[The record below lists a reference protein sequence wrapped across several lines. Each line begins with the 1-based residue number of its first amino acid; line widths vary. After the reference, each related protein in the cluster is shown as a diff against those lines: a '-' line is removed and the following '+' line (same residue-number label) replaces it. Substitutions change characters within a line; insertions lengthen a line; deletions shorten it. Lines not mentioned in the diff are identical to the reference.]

1 MSNYLNTLKESFSK
15 DSLLASVFFFFVL
28 SSWYTLRP
36 LRNELAVQDIDNI
49 SLLLAMV
56 GIGMLFANLIYSWV
70 ASKTN
75 LKQLIICCYLFLA
88 SNLVIF
94 INLDFSSSAWIGRS
108 FYVWCNIYSF
118 FVVAIF
124 WVVAINLFRQNKA
137 KKYFGFISFGG
148 TLGAA
153 FGSRLSKYLAENFSI
168 VPSCFRV
175 SCSPELDISIFA
187 FFTLGL
193 LILGLLIGL
202 YCIGRVKSENIALG
216 GSAKDA
222 FKFLFNSRD
231 VRLLSF
237 YMFLFTS
244 LMTMHWITS
253 AEIFRTSINSSIE
266 RVSLFADIELAV
278 SLIAGLTQIFLTSFI
293 VKKLGIKFI
302 LFSYGVIFSIVFLV
316 YAFAP
321 LLISA
326 ILITIALRV
335 FEYSIN
341 KPSREIVFS
350 HLSKIKR
357 YKSSVFI
364 DTFFARLG
372 DFSGS
377 IFLNFFKGT
386 QIAFSIAPLMAIPF
400 AVTISI
406 IGSRISRILKD

>member
-1 MSNYLNTLKESFSK
+1 MNDYLNTLKQSFSK
-15 DSLLASVFFFFVL
+15 DSFSASLFFFFIL

-49 SLLLAMV
+49 SILLAMV
-56 GIGMLFANLIYSWV
+56 GIAMLFANFIYSWT

-75 LKQLIICCYLFLA
+75 LKQLIIFCYLFLA
-88 SNLVIF
+88 SNLIVF
-94 INLDFSSSAWIGRS
+94 INLDFSSNVWIGRS

-137 KKYFGFISFGG
+137 RQYFGFISFGG

-153 FGSRLSKYLAENFSI
+153 FGSRLSKYIANNYSI
-168 VPSCFRV
+168 TPINGG
-175 SCSPELDISIFA
+175 PEEVNISVFA

-193 LILGLLIGL
+193 LIIGLLIGL
-202 YCIGRVKSENIALG
+202 YCISRAKSENIALG
-216 GSAKDA
+216 GTAKDA
-222 FKFLFNSRD
+222 FKNLFDSRD
-231 VRLLSF
+231 VRLLAF

-244 LMTMHWITS
+244 LMTIHWITS
-253 AEIFRTSINSSIE
+253 AIIFEDAIESSVE
-266 RVSLFADIELAV
+266 RVALFADIELAV
-278 SLIAGLTQIFLTSFI
+278 SLIAGFTQIFLTSYI
-293 VKKLGIKFI
+293 VQRLGIKLI
-302 LFSYGVIFSIVFLV
+302 LFSYGVIFSIVFSV

-326 ILITIALRV
+326 VLLTIILRV

-341 KPSREIVFS
+341 KPTREIVFS
-350 HLSKIKR
+350 HLSKNKR
-357 YKSSVFI
+357 YKSSVLV

-377 IFLNFFKGT
+377 IFLGLFKGT
-386 QIAFSIAPLMAIPF
+386 QIAFSIAPLAAIPF
-400 AVTISI
+400 AIVISI
-406 IGSRISRILKD
+406 IGTRVSRILQN

>member
-1 MSNYLNTLKESFSK
+1 MKDYFNTLKNSFSK
-15 DSLLASVFFFFVL
+15 DSFLASLFFFFVL

-56 GIGMLFANLIYSWV
+56 GIAMLLANLLYSWI

-75 LKQLIICCYLFLA
+75 LKQLIIFCYLFLA

-94 INLDFSSSAWIGRS
+94 INLDFSLNEWIGRS

-124 WVVAINLFRQNKA
+124 WVVAINLFRQEKA
-137 KKYFGFISFGG
+137 KQYFGFISFGG

-153 FGSRLSKYLAENFSI
+153 FGSRLSKYIANNFSI
-168 VPSCFRV
+168 APVDGGS
-175 SCSPELDISIFA
+175 EEINIAIFA

-193 LILGLLIGL
+193 LVVGLLVGL

-222 FKFLFNSRD
+222 FKNLFNSKD
-231 VRLLSF
+231 VRYLAF

-244 LMTMHWITS
+244 LMTIHWITS
-253 AEIFRTSINSSIE
+253 AVIFDKAIESSIE
-266 RVSLFADIELAV
+266 RVALFADIELAV
-278 SLIAGLTQIFLTSFI
+278 SLIAGFIQLFLTSFI
-293 VKKLGIKFI
+293 VRNLGIKFI
-302 LFSYGVIFSIVFLV
+302 LFSYGIIFSIVFII
-316 YAFAP
+316 YSFAP

-326 ILITIALRV
+326 ILITVLLRV

-350 HLSKIKR
+350 HLSKNKR
-357 YKSSVFI
+357 YKSSVLV

-377 IFLNFFKGT
+377 IFLGLFKGT
-386 QIAFSIAPLMAIPF
+386 QIVFSISPLFAIPF
-400 AVTISI
+400 AITISF
-406 IGSRISRILKD
+406 IGSRISKILKD

>member
-1 MSNYLNTLKESFSK
+1 MNDYLNTLKQSFSR
-15 DSLLASVFFFFVL
+15 DSFSASLFFFFIL

-49 SLLLAMV
+49 SILLAMV
-56 GIGMLFANLIYSWV
+56 GIAILFANFIYSWT

-75 LKQLIICCYLFLA
+75 LKQLIIFCYLFLA
-88 SNLVIF
+88 SNLIVF
-94 INLDFSSSAWIGRS
+94 INLDFSSNVWIGRS

-137 KKYFGFISFGG
+137 RQYFGFISFGG

-153 FGSRLSKYLAENFSI
+153 FGSRLSKYIANNYSI
-168 VPSCFRV
+168 TPINGG
-175 SCSPELDISIFA
+175 PEEVNISVFA

-193 LILGLLIGL
+193 LIIGLLIGL
-202 YCIGRVKSENIALG
+202 YCISRAKSEKIALG
-216 GSAKDA
+216 GTAKDA
-222 FKFLFNSRD
+222 FKNLFDSRD
-231 VRLLSF
+231 VRLLAF

-244 LMTMHWITS
+244 LMTIHWITS
-253 AEIFRTSINSSIE
+253 AIIFEDAIESSVE
-266 RVSLFADIELAV
+266 RVALFADIELAV
-278 SLIAGLTQIFLTSFI
+278 SLIAGFTQIFLTSYI
-293 VKKLGIKFI
+293 VQRLGIKLI
-302 LFSYGVIFSIVFLV
+302 LFSYGVIFSIVFSV

-326 ILITIALRV
+326 VLVTIILRV

-341 KPSREIVFS
+341 KPTREIVFS
-350 HLSKIKR
+350 HLSKNKR
-357 YKSSVFI
+357 YKSSVLV

-377 IFLNFFKGT
+377 IFLGLFKGT
-386 QIAFSIAPLMAIPF
+386 QIAFSVAPLAAIPF
-400 AVTISI
+400 AIVISI
-406 IGSRISRILKD
+406 IGKRVSRILQN

>member
-1 MSNYLNTLKESFSK
+1 MSDYLNTLKQSFSK
-15 DSLLASVFFFFVL
+15 DSFLASLFFFFVL

-56 GIGMLFANLIYSWV
+56 GIGMLFANLIYSWI
-70 ASKTN
+70 ASRTN
-75 LKQLIICCYLFLA
+75 LKQLIVFCYLFLA

-94 INLDFSSSAWIGRS
+94 INLDFSSSEWVGRS

-124 WVVAINLFRQNKA
+124 WVVSINLFRENKA
-137 KKYFGFISFGG
+137 KQYFGFISFGG

-153 FGSRLSKYLAENFSI
+153 FGSRLSKYIANNFSI
-168 VPSCFRV
+168 S
-175 SCSPELDISIFA
+175 SIDGGPEEINISIFA

-193 LILGLLIGL
+193 SIVGLLIGL
-202 YCIGRVKSENIALG
+202 YCISRLKSEKIALG
-216 GSAKDA
+216 GSAQDA
-222 FKFLFNSRD
+222 FGHLYNSAD
-231 VRLLSF
+231 VRQLAF

-244 LMTMHWITS
+244 LMTIHWITS
-253 AEIFRTSINSSIE
+253 AIIFEKAIENSVE
-266 RVSLFADIELAV
+266 RVSLFADIELTV
-278 SLIAGLTQIFLTSFI
+278 SLIAGFTQIFLTSYL
-293 VKKLGIKFI
+293 VKKIGIKFI
-302 LFSYGVIFSIVFLV
+302 LFSYGIIFLIVFV
-316 YAFAP
+316 IYAFAP

-326 ILITIALRV
+326 IVITILLRV

-350 HLSKIKR
+350 HLSKNKR
-357 YKSSVFI
+357 YKSSVLV
-364 DTFFARLG
+364 DTLFARLG

-377 IFLNFFKGT
+377 IFLGLFKGT

-400 AVTISI
+400 ALTISI
-406 IGSRISRILKD
+406 IGSRISNDLKSKDP

>member
-1 MSNYLNTLKESFSK
+1 MNDYLDTFKQSFSK
-15 DSLLASVFFFFVL
+15 DSFLASLFFFFIL

-75 LKQLIICCYLFLA
+75 LKQLIIFCYLFLA
-88 SNLVIF
+88 SNLVVF
-94 INLDFSSSAWIGRS
+94 INLDFSSSTWVGRS

-153 FGSRLSKYLAENFSI
+153 FGSRLSKYIANNFSI
-168 VPSCFRV
+168 TPIDGG
-175 SCSPELDISIFA
+175 PEEINISIFA
-187 FFTLGL
+187 IFTLGL
-193 LILGLLIGL
+193 LIIGLLIGL
-202 YCIGRVKSENIALG
+202 YCISRVKSENIALG

-222 FKFLFNSRD
+222 FNNLFDSSD
-231 VRLLSF
+231 VRQLAL

-244 LMTMHWITS
+244 LMTIHWITS
-253 AEIFRTSINSSIE
+253 AIIFEEAIESSIE
-266 RVSLFADIELAV
+266 RVALFADIELAV

-293 VKKLGIKFI
+293 VRKLGIKFI
-302 LFSYGVIFSIVFLV
+302 LFSYGAIFSIVFFV
-316 YAFAP
+316 YSFAP

-326 ILITIALRV
+326 ILITIFLRV

-350 HLSKIKR
+350 HLSKNKR
-357 YKSSVFI
+357 YKSSVLV

-377 IFLNFFKGT
+377 IFLGLFKGT
-386 QIAFSIAPLMAIPF
+386 QIAFSVAPIMAIPF
-400 AVTISI
+400 AVTISM
-406 IGSRISRILKD
+406 IGSRISKILKD

>member
-1 MSNYLNTLKESFSK
+1 MNDYLNTLKQSFSR
-15 DSLLASVFFFFVL
+15 DSFSASLFFFFIL

-49 SLLLAMV
+49 SILLAMV
-56 GIGMLFANLIYSWV
+56 GIAMLFANFIYSWT

-75 LKQLIICCYLFLA
+75 LKQLIIFCYLFLA
-88 SNLVIF
+88 SNLIVF
-94 INLDFSSSAWIGRS
+94 INLDFSSNVWIGRS

-137 KKYFGFISFGG
+137 RQYFGFISFGG

-153 FGSRLSKYLAENFSI
+153 FGSRLSKYIANNYSI
-168 VPSCFRV
+168 TPINGG
-175 SCSPELDISIFA
+175 PEEVNISVFA

-193 LILGLLIGL
+193 LIIGLLIGL
-202 YCIGRVKSENIALG
+202 YCISRAKSENIALG
-216 GSAKDA
+216 GTAKDA
-222 FKFLFNSRD
+222 FKNLFDSRD
-231 VRLLSF
+231 VRLLAF

-244 LMTMHWITS
+244 LMTIHWITS
-253 AEIFRTSINSSIE
+253 AIIFEDAIESSVE
-266 RVSLFADIELAV
+266 RVALFADIELAV
-278 SLIAGLTQIFLTSFI
+278 SLIAGFTQIFLTSYI
-293 VKKLGIKFI
+293 VQRLGIKLI
-302 LFSYGVIFSIVFLV
+302 LFSYGVIFSIVFSV

-326 ILITIALRV
+326 VLVTIILRV

-341 KPSREIVFS
+341 KPTREIVFS
-350 HLSKIKR
+350 HLSKNKR
-357 YKSSVFI
+357 YKSSVLV

-377 IFLNFFKGT
+377 IFLGLFKGT
-386 QIAFSIAPLMAIPF
+386 QIAFSIAPLAAIPF
-400 AVTISI
+400 AIVISI
-406 IGSRISRILKD
+406 IGTRVSRIFQN

>member
-1 MSNYLNTLKESFSK
+1 MSDYINTFKQSFSK
-15 DSLLASVFFFFVL
+15 DSFFTSVFFFFIL

-56 GIGMLFANLIYSWV
+56 GIAMLLANLLYSWI

-75 LKQLIICCYLFLA
+75 LKQLIVFCYLFLA
-88 SNLVIF
+88 SNLVVF
-94 INLDFSSSAWIGRS
+94 INLDFSSSVWIGRL

-124 WVVAINLFRQNKA
+124 WVVAINLFRQGKA
-137 KKYFGFISFGG
+137 KQYFGFISFGG

-153 FGSRLSKYLAENFSI
+153 FGSRLSKYLAENFAI
-168 VPSCFRV
+168 IPSCFRV

-187 FFTLGL
+187 VSTLGL
-193 LILGLLIGL
+193 LIIGL
-202 YCIGRVKSENIALG
+202 AVGVYCIGRVKSENIALG

-222 FKFLFNSRD
+222 FKNLFDSRNI
-231 VRLLSF
+231 RQLAF
-237 YMFLFTS
+237 YMFLFTL
-244 LMTMHWITS
+244 LMTIHWITS
-253 AEIFRTSINSSIE
+253 AIIFDEEIESSIE
-266 RVSLFADIELAV
+266 RVALFADIELAV
-278 SLIAGLTQIFLTSFI
+278 SLIAGFTQIFLTSFI
-293 VKKLGIKFI
+293 VKKLGIRLI
-302 LFSYGVIFSIVFLV
+302 LFSYGVIFSVVFLV

-326 ILITIALRV
+326 ILITILLRV

-341 KPSREIVFS
+341 KPSREIVLS
-350 HLSKIKR
+350 HLSKNNR
-357 YKSSVFI
+357 YKSSVLV

-377 IFLNFFKGT
+377 IFLGLFKGT
-386 QIAFSIAPLMAIPF
+386 QVVFSVAPIMAIPF
-400 AVTISI
+400 AIAISI
-406 IGSRISRILKD
+406 IGSRISKILND

>member
-1 MSNYLNTLKESFSK
+1 MKDYFNTLKNSFSK
-15 DSLLASVFFFFVL
+15 DSFLASLFFFFVL

-56 GIGMLFANLIYSWV
+56 GIAMLLANLLYSWI

-75 LKQLIICCYLFLA
+75 LKQLIIFCYLFLA

-94 INLDFSSSAWIGRS
+94 INLDFSLNEWIGRS

-124 WVVAINLFRQNKA
+124 WVVAINLFRQEKA
-137 KKYFGFISFGG
+137 KQYFGFISFGG

-153 FGSRLSKYLAENFSI
+153 FGSRLSKYIANNFSI
-168 VPSCFRV
+168 APVDGGS
-175 SCSPELDISIFA
+175 EEINIAIFA

-193 LILGLLIGL
+193 LVVGLLVGL

-222 FKFLFNSRD
+222 FKNLFNSKD
-231 VRLLSF
+231 VRYLAF

-244 LMTMHWITS
+244 LMTIHWITS
-253 AEIFRTSINSSIE
+253 AVIFDKAIESSIE
-266 RVSLFADIELAV
+266 RVALFADIELAV
-278 SLIAGLTQIFLTSFI
+278 SLIAGFIQLFLTSFI
-293 VKKLGIKFI
+293 VRNLGIKFI
-302 LFSYGVIFSIVFLV
+302 LFSYGIIFSIVFIV
-316 YAFAP
+316 YSFAP

-326 ILITIALRV
+326 ILITVLLRV

-350 HLSKIKR
+350 HLSKNKR
-357 YKSSVFI
+357 YKSSVLV

-377 IFLNFFKGT
+377 IFLGLFKGT
-386 QIAFSIAPLMAIPF
+386 QIVFSIAPLFAIPF
-400 AVTISI
+400 AITISF
-406 IGSRISRILKD
+406 IGSRISKILKD

>member
-1 MSNYLNTLKESFSK
+1 MNDYLNTLKQSFSR
-15 DSLLASVFFFFVL
+15 DSFSASLFFFFIL

-49 SLLLAMV
+49 SILLAMV
-56 GIGMLFANLIYSWV
+56 GIAMLFANLIYSWT

-75 LKQLIICCYLFLA
+75 LKQLIIFCYLFLA
-88 SNLVIF
+88 SNLIVF
-94 INLDFSSSAWIGRS
+94 INLDFSSNVWIGRS

-137 KKYFGFISFGG
+137 RQYFGFISFGG

-153 FGSRLSKYLAENFSI
+153 FGSRLSKYIANNYSI
-168 VPSCFRV
+168 TPINGG
-175 SCSPELDISIFA
+175 PEEVNISVFA

-193 LILGLLIGL
+193 LIIGLLIGL
-202 YCIGRVKSENIALG
+202 YCISRAKSEKIALG
-216 GSAKDA
+216 GTAKDA
-222 FKFLFNSRD
+222 FKNLFDSRD
-231 VRLLSF
+231 VRLLAF

-244 LMTMHWITS
+244 LMTIHWITS
-253 AEIFRTSINSSIE
+253 AIIFEDAIESSVE
-266 RVSLFADIELAV
+266 RVALFADIELAV
-278 SLIAGLTQIFLTSFI
+278 SLIAGFTQIFLTSYI
-293 VKKLGIKFI
+293 VQRLGIKLI
-302 LFSYGVIFSIVFLV
+302 LFSYGVIFSIVFSV

-326 ILITIALRV
+326 VLVTIILRV

-341 KPSREIVFS
+341 KPTREIVFS
-350 HLSKIKR
+350 HLSKNKR
-357 YKSSVFI
+357 YKSSVLV

-377 IFLNFFKGT
+377 IFLGLFKGT
-386 QIAFSIAPLMAIPF
+386 QIAFSVAPLAAIPF
-400 AVTISI
+400 AIVISI
-406 IGSRISRILKD
+406 IGKRVSRILQN

>member
-1 MSNYLNTLKESFSK
+1 MNDYLNTLKQSFSK
-15 DSLLASVFFFFVL
+15 DSFSASLFFFFIL

-49 SLLLAMV
+49 SILLAMV
-56 GIGMLFANLIYSWV
+56 GIAMLFANFIYSWT

-75 LKQLIICCYLFLA
+75 LKQLIIFCYLFLA
-88 SNLVIF
+88 SNLIVF
-94 INLDFSSSAWIGRS
+94 INLDFSSNVWIGRS

-137 KKYFGFISFGG
+137 RQYFGFISFGG

-153 FGSRLSKYLAENFSI
+153 FGSRLSKYIANNYSI
-168 VPSCFRV
+168 TPINGG
-175 SCSPELDISIFA
+175 PEEVNISVFA

-193 LILGLLIGL
+193 LIIGLLIGL
-202 YCIGRVKSENIALG
+202 YCISRAKSENIALG
-216 GSAKDA
+216 GTAKDA
-222 FKFLFNSRD
+222 FKNLFDSRD
-231 VRLLSF
+231 VRLLAF

-244 LMTMHWITS
+244 LMTIHWITS
-253 AEIFRTSINSSIE
+253 AIIFEDAVESSVE
-266 RVSLFADIELAV
+266 RVALFADIELAV
-278 SLIAGLTQIFLTSFI
+278 SLIAGFTQIFLTSYI
-293 VKKLGIKFI
+293 VQRLGIKLI
-302 LFSYGVIFSIVFLV
+302 LFSYGVIFSIVFSV

-326 ILITIALRV
+326 VLVTIILRV

-341 KPSREIVFS
+341 KPTREIVFS
-350 HLSKIKR
+350 HLSKNKR
-357 YKSSVFI
+357 YKSSVLV

-377 IFLNFFKGT
+377 IFLGLFKGT
-386 QIAFSIAPLMAIPF
+386 QIAFSIAPLAAIPF
-400 AVTISI
+400 AIVISI
-406 IGSRISRILKD
+406 IGTRVSRILQN

>member
-1 MSNYLNTLKESFSK
+1 MSDYLNTLKQSFSK
-15 DSLLASVFFFFVL
+15 DSFLASLFFFFVL

-56 GIGMLFANLIYSWV
+56 GIGMLFANLIYSWI
-70 ASKTN
+70 ASRTN
-75 LKQLIICCYLFLA
+75 LKQLIVFCYLFLA

-94 INLDFSSSAWIGRS
+94 INLDFSSSEWVGRS

-124 WVVAINLFRQNKA
+124 WVVSINLFRENKA
-137 KKYFGFISFGG
+137 KQYFGFISFGG

-153 FGSRLSKYLAENFSI
+153 FGSRLSKYIANNFSI
-168 VPSCFRV
+168 S
-175 SCSPELDISIFA
+175 SIDGGPEEINIAIFA

-193 LILGLLIGL
+193 LIVGLLIGL
-202 YCIGRVKSENIALG
+202 YCISRLKSEKIALG
-216 GSAKDA
+216 GSAQDA
-222 FKFLFNSRD
+222 FGHLFNSAD
-231 VRLLSF
+231 VRQLAF

-244 LMTMHWITS
+244 LMTIHWITS
-253 AEIFRTSINSSIE
+253 AIIFEKAIENSVE
-266 RVSLFADIELAV
+266 RVSLFADIELTV
-278 SLIAGLTQIFLTSFI
+278 SLIAGFTQIFLTSYV
-293 VKKLGIKFI
+293 VKKIGIKFI
-302 LFSYGVIFSIVFLV
+302 LFSYGIIFLIVFFI

-326 ILITIALRV
+326 IVITILLRV

-350 HLSKIKR
+350 HLSKNKR
-357 YKSSVFI
+357 YKSSVLV
-364 DTFFARLG
+364 DTLFARLG

-377 IFLNFFKGT
+377 IFLGLFKGT

-400 AVTISI
+400 ALTISI
-406 IGSRISRILKD
+406 IGSRISNDLQSKDP

>member
-1 MSNYLNTLKESFSK
+1 MNDYLNTLKQSFSK
-15 DSLLASVFFFFVL
+15 DSFSASLFFFFIL

-49 SLLLAMV
+49 SILLAMV
-56 GIGMLFANLIYSWV
+56 GIAMLFANFIYSWT

-75 LKQLIICCYLFLA
+75 LKQLIIFCYLFLA
-88 SNLVIF
+88 SNLIVF
-94 INLDFSSSAWIGRS
+94 INLDFSSNVWIGRS

-137 KKYFGFISFGG
+137 RQYFGFISFGG

-153 FGSRLSKYLAENFSI
+153 FGSRLSKYIANNYSI
-168 VPSCFRV
+168 TPINGG
-175 SCSPELDISIFA
+175 PEEVNISVFA

-193 LILGLLIGL
+193 LIIGLLIGL
-202 YCIGRVKSENIALG
+202 YCISRAKSEKIALG
-216 GSAKDA
+216 GTAKDA
-222 FKFLFNSRD
+222 FKNLFDSRD
-231 VRLLSF
+231 VRLLAF

-244 LMTMHWITS
+244 LMTIHWITS
-253 AEIFRTSINSSIE
+253 AIIFEDAIESSVE
-266 RVSLFADIELAV
+266 RVALFADIELAV
-278 SLIAGLTQIFLTSFI
+278 SLIAGFTQIFLTSYI
-293 VKKLGIKFI
+293 VQRLGIKLI
-302 LFSYGVIFSIVFLV
+302 LFSYGVIFSIVFSV

-326 ILITIALRV
+326 VLVTIILRV

-341 KPSREIVFS
+341 KPTREIVFS
-350 HLSKIKR
+350 HLSKNKR
-357 YKSSVFI
+357 YKSSVLV

-377 IFLNFFKGT
+377 IFLGLFKGT
-386 QIAFSIAPLMAIPF
+386 QIAFSIAPLAAIPF
-400 AVTISI
+400 AIVISI
-406 IGSRISRILKD
+406 IGTRVSRILQN

>member
-1 MSNYLNTLKESFSK
+1 MNDYLNTLKQSFSK
-15 DSLLASVFFFFVL
+15 DSFSASLFFFFIL

-49 SLLLAMV
+49 SILLAMV
-56 GIGMLFANLIYSWV
+56 GIAMLFANFIYSWT

-75 LKQLIICCYLFLA
+75 LKQLIIFCYLFLA
-88 SNLVIF
+88 SNLIVF
-94 INLDFSSSAWIGRS
+94 INLDFSSNVWIGRS

-137 KKYFGFISFGG
+137 RQYFGFISFGG

-153 FGSRLSKYLAENFSI
+153 FGSRLSKYIANNYSI
-168 VPSCFRV
+168 TPINGG
-175 SCSPELDISIFA
+175 PEEVNISVFA

-193 LILGLLIGL
+193 LIIGLLIGL
-202 YCIGRVKSENIALG
+202 YCISRAKSENIALG
-216 GSAKDA
+216 GTAKDA
-222 FKFLFNSRD
+222 FKNLFDSRD
-231 VRLLSF
+231 VRLLAF

-244 LMTMHWITS
+244 LMTIHWITS
-253 AEIFRTSINSSIE
+253 AIIFEDAIESSVE
-266 RVSLFADIELAV
+266 RVALFADIELAV
-278 SLIAGLTQIFLTSFI
+278 SLIAGFTQIFLTSYI
-293 VKKLGIKFI
+293 VQRLGIKLI
-302 LFSYGVIFSIVFLV
+302 LFSYGVIFSIVFSV

-326 ILITIALRV
+326 VLVTIILRV

-341 KPSREIVFS
+341 KPTREIVFS
-350 HLSKIKR
+350 HLSKNKR
-357 YKSSVFI
+357 YKSSVLV

-377 IFLNFFKGT
+377 IFLGLFKGT
-386 QIAFSIAPLMAIPF
+386 QIAFSVAPLAAIPF
-400 AVTISI
+400 AIVISI
-406 IGSRISRILKD
+406 IGTRVSRILRN

>member
-1 MSNYLNTLKESFSK
+1 MNDYLNTLKQSFSK
-15 DSLLASVFFFFVL
+15 DSFSASLFFFFIL

-49 SLLLAMV
+49 SILLAMV
-56 GIGMLFANLIYSWV
+56 GIAMLFANFIYSWT

-75 LKQLIICCYLFLA
+75 LKQLIIFCYLFLA
-88 SNLVIF
+88 SNLIVF
-94 INLDFSSSAWIGRS
+94 INLDFSSNVWIGRS

-137 KKYFGFISFGG
+137 RQYFGFISFGG

-153 FGSRLSKYLAENFSI
+153 FGSRLSKYIANNYSI
-168 VPSCFRV
+168 TPINGG
-175 SCSPELDISIFA
+175 PEEVNISVFA

-193 LILGLLIGL
+193 LIIGLLVGL
-202 YCIGRVKSENIALG
+202 YCISRAKSENIALG
-216 GSAKDA
+216 GTAKDA
-222 FKFLFNSRD
+222 FKNLFDSRD
-231 VRLLSF
+231 VRLLAF

-244 LMTMHWITS
+244 LMTIHWITS
-253 AEIFRTSINSSIE
+253 AIIFEDAIESSVE
-266 RVSLFADIELAV
+266 RVALFADIELAV
-278 SLIAGLTQIFLTSFI
+278 SLIAGFTQIFLTSYI
-293 VKKLGIKFI
+293 VQRLGIKLI
-302 LFSYGVIFSIVFLV
+302 LFSYGVIFSIVFSV

-326 ILITIALRV
+326 VLVTIILRV

-341 KPSREIVFS
+341 KPTREIVFS
-350 HLSKIKR
+350 HLSKNKR
-357 YKSSVFI
+357 YKSSVLV

-377 IFLNFFKGT
+377 IFLGLFKGT
-386 QIAFSIAPLMAIPF
+386 QIAFSIAPLAAIPF
-400 AVTISI
+400 AIVISI
-406 IGSRISRILKD
+406 IGTRVSRILQN

>member
-1 MSNYLNTLKESFSK
+1 MNDYLNTLKQSFSR
-15 DSLLASVFFFFVL
+15 DSFSASLFFFFIL

-49 SLLLAMV
+49 SILLAMV
-56 GIGMLFANLIYSWV
+56 GIAMLFANFIYSWT

-75 LKQLIICCYLFLA
+75 LKQLIIFCYLFLA
-88 SNLVIF
+88 SNLIVF
-94 INLDFSSSAWIGRS
+94 INLDFSSNVWIGRS

-137 KKYFGFISFGG
+137 RQYFGFISFGG

-153 FGSRLSKYLAENFSI
+153 FGSRLSKYIANNHSI
-168 VPSCFRV
+168 TPINGG
-175 SCSPELDISIFA
+175 PEEVNISVFA

-193 LILGLLIGL
+193 LIIGLLIGL
-202 YCIGRVKSENIALG
+202 YCISRAKSEKIALG
-216 GSAKDA
+216 GTAKDA
-222 FKFLFNSRD
+222 FKNLFDSRD
-231 VRLLSF
+231 VRLLAF

-244 LMTMHWITS
+244 LMTIHWITS
-253 AEIFRTSINSSIE
+253 AIIFEDAIESSVE
-266 RVSLFADIELAV
+266 RVALFADIELAV
-278 SLIAGLTQIFLTSFI
+278 SLIAGFTQIFLTSYI
-293 VKKLGIKFI
+293 VQRLGIKLI
-302 LFSYGVIFSIVFLV
+302 LFSYGVIFSIVFSV

-326 ILITIALRV
+326 VLVTIILRV

-341 KPSREIVFS
+341 KPTREIVFS
-350 HLSKIKR
+350 HLSKNKR
-357 YKSSVFI
+357 YKSSVLV

-377 IFLNFFKGT
+377 IFLGLFKGT
-386 QIAFSIAPLMAIPF
+386 QIAFSVAPLAAIPF
-400 AVTISI
+400 AIVISI
-406 IGSRISRILKD
+406 IGKRVSRILQN

>member
-1 MSNYLNTLKESFSK
+1 MNDYLNTLKQSFSK
-15 DSLLASVFFFFVL
+15 DSFSASLFFFFIL

-49 SLLLAMV
+49 SILLAMV
-56 GIGMLFANLIYSWV
+56 GIAMLFANFIYSWT

-75 LKQLIICCYLFLA
+75 LKQLIIFCYLFLA
-88 SNLVIF
+88 SNLIVF
-94 INLDFSSSAWIGRS
+94 INLDFSSNVWIGRS

-137 KKYFGFISFGG
+137 RQYFGFISFGG

-153 FGSRLSKYLAENFSI
+153 FGSRLSKYIANNYSI
-168 VPSCFRV
+168 TPINGG
-175 SCSPELDISIFA
+175 PEEVNISVFA

-193 LILGLLIGL
+193 LIIGLLIGL
-202 YCIGRVKSENIALG
+202 YCISRAKSENIALG
-216 GSAKDA
+216 GTAKDA
-222 FKFLFNSRD
+222 FKNLFDSRD
-231 VRLLSF
+231 VRLLAF

-244 LMTMHWITS
+244 LMTIHWITS
-253 AEIFRTSINSSIE
+253 AIIFEDAIESSVE
-266 RVSLFADIELAV
+266 RVALFADIELAV
-278 SLIAGLTQIFLTSFI
+278 SLIAGFTQIFLTSYI
-293 VKKLGIKFI
+293 VQRLGIKLI
-302 LFSYGVIFSIVFLV
+302 LFSYGVIFSIVFSV

-326 ILITIALRV
+326 VLVTIILRV

-341 KPSREIVFS
+341 KPTREIVFS
-350 HLSKIKR
+350 HLSKNKR
-357 YKSSVFI
+357 YKSSVLV

-377 IFLNFFKGT
+377 IFLGLFKGT
-386 QIAFSIAPLMAIPF
+386 QIAFSIAPLAAITF
-400 AVTISI
+400 AIVISI
-406 IGSRISRILKD
+406 IGTRVSRILQN

>member
-1 MSNYLNTLKESFSK
+1 MNDYLNTLKQSFSR
-15 DSLLASVFFFFVL
+15 DSFSASLFFFFIL

-49 SLLLAMV
+49 SILLAMV
-56 GIGMLFANLIYSWV
+56 GIAMLFANFIYSWT

-75 LKQLIICCYLFLA
+75 LKQLIIFCYLFLA
-88 SNLVIF
+88 SNLIVF
-94 INLDFSSSAWIGRS
+94 INLDFSSNVWIGRS

-137 KKYFGFISFGG
+137 RQYFGFISFGG

-153 FGSRLSKYLAENFSI
+153 FGSRLSKYIANNYSI
-168 VPSCFRV
+168 TPINGG
-175 SCSPELDISIFA
+175 PEEVNISVFA

-193 LILGLLIGL
+193 LIIGLLTGL
-202 YCIGRVKSENIALG
+202 YCISRAKSEKIALG
-216 GSAKDA
+216 GTAKDA
-222 FKFLFNSRD
+222 FKNLFDSRD
-231 VRLLSF
+231 VRLLAF

-244 LMTMHWITS
+244 LMTIHWITS
-253 AEIFRTSINSSIE
+253 AIIFEDAIESSVE
-266 RVSLFADIELAV
+266 RVALFADIELAV
-278 SLIAGLTQIFLTSFI
+278 SLIAGFTQIFLTSYI
-293 VKKLGIKFI
+293 VQRLGIKLI
-302 LFSYGVIFSIVFLV
+302 LFSYGVIFSIVFSV

-326 ILITIALRV
+326 VLVTIILRV

-341 KPSREIVFS
+341 KPTREIVFS
-350 HLSKIKR
+350 HLSKNKR
-357 YKSSVFI
+357 YKSSVLV

-377 IFLNFFKGT
+377 IFLGLFKGT
-386 QIAFSIAPLMAIPF
+386 QIAFSVAPLAAIPF
-400 AVTISI
+400 AIVISI
-406 IGSRISRILKD
+406 IGKRVSRILQN

>member
-1 MSNYLNTLKESFSK
+1 MKDYFNTLKNSFSK
-15 DSLLASVFFFFVL
+15 DSFLASLFFFFVL

-56 GIGMLFANLIYSWV
+56 GIAMLLANLLYSWV

-75 LKQLIICCYLFLA
+75 LKQLIIFCYLFLA

-94 INLDFSSSAWIGRS
+94 INLDFSSNEWIGRS

-124 WVVAINLFRQNKA
+124 WVVAINLFRQEKA
-137 KKYFGFISFGG
+137 KQYFGFISFGG

-153 FGSRLSKYLAENFSI
+153 FGSRLSKYIANNFSI
-168 VPSCFRV
+168 APVDGAPD
-175 SCSPELDISIFA
+175 EINIAIFA

-193 LILGLLIGL
+193 LVVGLLVGL

-222 FKFLFNSRD
+222 FKNLFNSKD
-231 VRLLSF
+231 VRYLAF

-244 LMTMHWITS
+244 LMTIHWITS
-253 AEIFRTSINSSIE
+253 AVIFDKAIESSIE
-266 RVSLFADIELAV
+266 RVALFADIELAV
-278 SLIAGLTQIFLTSFI
+278 SLIAGLIQLFLTSFI
-293 VKKLGIKFI
+293 VRNLGIKFI
-302 LFSYGVIFSIVFLV
+302 LFSYGIIFSIVFIV
-316 YAFAP
+316 YSFAP

-326 ILITIALRV
+326 VLITVLLRV

-350 HLSKIKR
+350 HLSKNKR
-357 YKSSVFI
+357 YKSSVLV

-377 IFLNFFKGT
+377 IFLGLFKGS
-386 QIAFSIAPLMAIPF
+386 QIVFSIAPLFAIPF
-400 AVTISI
+400 AITISF
-406 IGSRISRILKD
+406 IGSRISKILKD

>member
-1 MSNYLNTLKESFSK
+1 MNDYLNTFKKSFSK
-15 DSLLASVFFFFVL
+15 DSLLASLFFFFIL

-56 GIGMLFANLIYSWV
+56 GMGMLFANLAYSWV

-75 LKQLIICCYLFLA
+75 LKQLIIFCYLFLA
-88 SNLVIF
+88 SNLIFF
-94 INLDFSSSAWIGRS
+94 INLDFSSSVWIGRS
-108 FYVWCNIYSF
+108 FYVWSNVYSF

-124 WVVAINLFRQNKA
+124 WVVAINLFRENKA
-137 KKYFGFISFGG
+137 KQYFGFISFGG

-153 FGSRLSKYLAENFSI
+153 FGSRLSKYIANNFSI
-168 VPSCFRV
+168 TPIDGG
-175 SCSPELDISIFA
+175 PEEVNISIFA
-187 FFTLGL
+187 IFTLVL
-193 LILGLLIGL
+193 LIIGLLIGL
-202 YCIGRVKSENIALG
+202 YCISKVKSENIALG

-222 FKFLFNSRD
+222 FKNLFDSSD
-231 VRLLSF
+231 VRQLAF

-244 LMTMHWITS
+244 LMTIHWITS
-253 AEIFRTSINSSIE
+253 AIIFEESIESSIE
-266 RVSLFADIELAV
+266 RVAVFADIELAV
-278 SLIAGLTQIFLTSFI
+278 SLIAGITQIFLTSFV
-293 VKKLGIKFI
+293 VKKLGIRLI
-302 LFSYGVIFSIVFLV
+302 LISYGIIFAIVFLV

-326 ILITIALRV
+326 ILVTVLLRV

-350 HLSKIKR
+350 HLSKNKR
-357 YKSSVFI
+357 YKSSVLV

-377 IFLNFFKGT
+377 IFLGFFKGT
-386 QIAFSIAPLMAIPF
+386 QIAFSIAPLMALPF
-400 AVTISI
+400 ALTISI
-406 IGSRISRILKD
+406 VGSRISKILKD

>member
-1 MSNYLNTLKESFSK
+1 MNDYLNTLKQSFSR
-15 DSLLASVFFFFVL
+15 DSFSASLFFFFIL

-49 SLLLAMV
+49 SILLAMV
-56 GIGMLFANLIYSWV
+56 GIAMLFANFIYSWT

-75 LKQLIICCYLFLA
+75 LKQLIIFCYLFLA
-88 SNLVIF
+88 SNLIVF
-94 INLDFSSSAWIGRS
+94 INLDFSSSVWIGRS

-137 KKYFGFISFGG
+137 RQYFGFISFGG

-153 FGSRLSKYLAENFSI
+153 FGSRLSKYIANNYSI
-168 VPSCFRV
+168 TPINGG
-175 SCSPELDISIFA
+175 PEEVNISVFA

-193 LILGLLIGL
+193 LIIGLLIGL
-202 YCIGRVKSENIALG
+202 YCISRAKSEKIALG
-216 GSAKDA
+216 GTAKDA
-222 FKFLFNSRD
+222 FKNLFDSRD
-231 VRLLSF
+231 VRLLAF

-244 LMTMHWITS
+244 LMTIHWITS
-253 AEIFRTSINSSIE
+253 AIIFEDAIESSVE
-266 RVSLFADIELAV
+266 RVALFADIELAV
-278 SLIAGLTQIFLTSFI
+278 SLIAGFTQIFLTSYI
-293 VKKLGIKFI
+293 VQRLGIKLI
-302 LFSYGVIFSIVFLV
+302 LFSYGVIFSIVFSV

-326 ILITIALRV
+326 VLVTIILRV

-341 KPSREIVFS
+341 KPTREIVFS
-350 HLSKIKR
+350 HLSKNKR
-357 YKSSVFI
+357 YKSSVLV

-377 IFLNFFKGT
+377 IFLGLFKGT
-386 QIAFSIAPLMAIPF
+386 QIAFSVAPLAAIPF
-400 AVTISI
+400 AIVISI
-406 IGSRISRILKD
+406 IGKRVSRILQN

>member
-1 MSNYLNTLKESFSK
+1 MNDYLNTLKQSFSR
-15 DSLLASVFFFFVL
+15 DSFSASLFFFFIL

-49 SLLLAMV
+49 SILLAMV
-56 GIGMLFANLIYSWV
+56 GIAMLFANFIYSWT

-75 LKQLIICCYLFLA
+75 LKQLIIFCYLFLA
-88 SNLVIF
+88 SNLIVF
-94 INLDFSSSAWIGRS
+94 INLDFSSNVWIGRS

-137 KKYFGFISFGG
+137 RQYFGFISFGG

-153 FGSRLSKYLAENFSI
+153 FGSRLSKYIANNYSI
-168 VPSCFRV
+168 TPINGG
-175 SCSPELDISIFA
+175 PEEVNISVFA

-193 LILGLLIGL
+193 LIIGLLIGL
-202 YCIGRVKSENIALG
+202 YCISRVKSEKIALG
-216 GSAKDA
+216 GTAKDA
-222 FKFLFNSRD
+222 FKNLFDSRD
-231 VRLLSF
+231 VRLLAF

-244 LMTMHWITS
+244 LMTIHWITS
-253 AEIFRTSINSSIE
+253 AIIFEDAIESSVE
-266 RVSLFADIELAV
+266 RVALFADIELAV
-278 SLIAGLTQIFLTSFI
+278 SLIAGFTQIFLTSYI
-293 VKKLGIKFI
+293 VQRLGIKLI
-302 LFSYGVIFSIVFLV
+302 LFSYGVIFSIVFSV

-326 ILITIALRV
+326 VLVTIILRV

-341 KPSREIVFS
+341 KPTREIVFS
-350 HLSKIKR
+350 HLSKNKR
-357 YKSSVFI
+357 YKSSVLV

-377 IFLNFFKGT
+377 IFLGLFKGT
-386 QIAFSIAPLMAIPF
+386 QIAFSVAPLAAIPF
-400 AVTISI
+400 AIVISI
-406 IGSRISRILKD
+406 IGKRVSRILQN

>member
-1 MSNYLNTLKESFSK
+1 MNDYLNTLKQSFSK
-15 DSLLASVFFFFVL
+15 DSFSASLFFFFIL

-49 SLLLAMV
+49 SILLAMV
-56 GIGMLFANLIYSWV
+56 GIAMLFANFIYSWT

-75 LKQLIICCYLFLA
+75 LKQLIIFCYLFLA
-88 SNLVIF
+88 SNLIVF
-94 INLDFSSSAWIGRS
+94 INLDFSSNVWIGRS

-137 KKYFGFISFGG
+137 RQYFGFISFGG

-153 FGSRLSKYLAENFSI
+153 FGSRLSKYIANNYSI
-168 VPSCFRV
+168 TPINGG
-175 SCSPELDISIFA
+175 PEEVNISVFA

-193 LILGLLIGL
+193 LIIGLLIGL
-202 YCIGRVKSENIALG
+202 YCISRAKSENIALG
-216 GSAKDA
+216 GTAKDA
-222 FKFLFNSRD
+222 FKNLFDSRD
-231 VRLLSF
+231 VRLLAF

-244 LMTMHWITS
+244 LMTIHWITS
-253 AEIFRTSINSSIE
+253 AIIFEDAIESSVE
-266 RVSLFADIELAV
+266 RVALFADIELAV
-278 SLIAGLTQIFLTSFI
+278 SLIAGFTQIFLTSYI
-293 VKKLGIKFI
+293 VQRLGIKLI
-302 LFSYGVIFSIVFLV
+302 LFFYGVIFSIVFSV

-326 ILITIALRV
+326 VLVTIILRV

-341 KPSREIVFS
+341 KPTREIVFS
-350 HLSKIKR
+350 HLSKNKR
-357 YKSSVFI
+357 YKSSVLV

-377 IFLNFFKGT
+377 IFLGLFKGT
-386 QIAFSIAPLMAIPF
+386 QIAFSIAPLAAIPF
-400 AVTISI
+400 AIVISI
-406 IGSRISRILKD
+406 IGTRVSRILQN

>member
-1 MSNYLNTLKESFSK
+1 MNDYLNTLKQSFSK
-15 DSLLASVFFFFVL
+15 DSFSASLFFFFIL

-49 SLLLAMV
+49 SILLAMV
-56 GIGMLFANLIYSWV
+56 GIAMLFANFIYSWT

-75 LKQLIICCYLFLA
+75 LKQLIIFCYLFLA
-88 SNLVIF
+88 SNLIVF
-94 INLDFSSSAWIGRS
+94 INLDFSSNVWIGRS

-137 KKYFGFISFGG
+137 RQYFGFISFGG

-153 FGSRLSKYLAENFSI
+153 FGSRLSKYIANNYSI
-168 VPSCFRV
+168 TPINGG
-175 SCSPELDISIFA
+175 PEEVNISVFA

-193 LILGLLIGL
+193 LIIGLLIGL
-202 YCIGRVKSENIALG
+202 YCISRAKSENIALG
-216 GSAKDA
+216 GTAKDA
-222 FKFLFNSRD
+222 FKNLFDSRD
-231 VRLLSF
+231 VRLLAF

-244 LMTMHWITS
+244 LMTIHWITS
-253 AEIFRTSINSSIE
+253 AIIFEDAIESSVE
-266 RVSLFADIELAV
+266 RVALFADIELAV
-278 SLIAGLTQIFLTSFI
+278 SLIAGFTQIFLTSYI
-293 VKKLGIKFI
+293 VQRLGIKLI
-302 LFSYGVIFSIVFLV
+302 LFSYGVIFSIVFSV

-326 ILITIALRV
+326 VLVTIILRV

-341 KPSREIVFS
+341 KPTREIVFS
-350 HLSKIKR
+350 HLSKNKR
-357 YKSSVFI
+357 YKSSVLV

-377 IFLNFFKGT
+377 IFLGFFKGT
-386 QIAFSIAPLMAIPF
+386 QIAFSIAPLAAIPF
-400 AVTISI
+400 AIVISI
-406 IGSRISRILKD
+406 IGTRVSRILQN

>member
-1 MSNYLNTLKESFSK
+1 MNDYLNTLKQSFSK
-15 DSLLASVFFFFVL
+15 DSFSASLFFFFIL

-49 SLLLAMV
+49 SILLAMV
-56 GIGMLFANLIYSWV
+56 GIAMLFANFIYSWT

-75 LKQLIICCYLFLA
+75 LKQLIIFCYLFLA
-88 SNLVIF
+88 SNLIVF
-94 INLDFSSSAWIGRS
+94 INLDFSSNVWIGRS

-137 KKYFGFISFGG
+137 RQYFGFISFGG

-153 FGSRLSKYLAENFSI
+153 FGSRLSKYIANNYSI
-168 VPSCFRV
+168 TPINGD
-175 SCSPELDISIFA
+175 PEEVNISVFA

-193 LILGLLIGL
+193 LIIGLLIGL
-202 YCIGRVKSENIALG
+202 YCISRAKSENIALG
-216 GSAKDA
+216 GTAKDA
-222 FKFLFNSRD
+222 FKNLFDSRD
-231 VRLLSF
+231 VRLLAF

-244 LMTMHWITS
+244 LMTIHWITS
-253 AEIFRTSINSSIE
+253 AIIFEDAIESSVE
-266 RVSLFADIELAV
+266 RVALFADIELAV
-278 SLIAGLTQIFLTSFI
+278 SLIAGFTQIFLTSYI
-293 VKKLGIKFI
+293 VQRLGIILI
-302 LFSYGVIFSIVFLV
+302 LFSYGVIFSIVFSV

-326 ILITIALRV
+326 VLVTIILRV

-341 KPSREIVFS
+341 KPTREIVFS
-350 HLSKIKR
+350 HLSKNKR
-357 YKSSVFI
+357 YKSSVLV

-377 IFLNFFKGT
+377 IFLGLFKGT
-386 QIAFSIAPLMAIPF
+386 QIAFSIAPLAAIPF
-400 AVTISI
+400 AIVISI
-406 IGSRISRILKD
+406 IGTRVSRILQN

>member
-1 MSNYLNTLKESFSK
+1 MNDYLNTLKQSFSR
-15 DSLLASVFFFFVL
+15 DSFSASLFFFFIL

-49 SLLLAMV
+49 SILLAMV
-56 GIGMLFANLIYSWV
+56 GIAMLFANFIYSWT

-75 LKQLIICCYLFLA
+75 LKQLIIFCYLFLA
-88 SNLVIF
+88 SNLIVF
-94 INLDFSSSAWIGRS
+94 INLDFSSNVWIGRS

-137 KKYFGFISFGG
+137 RQYFGFISFGG

-153 FGSRLSKYLAENFSI
+153 FGSRLSKYIANNYSI
-168 VPSCFRV
+168 TPINGG
-175 SCSPELDISIFA
+175 PEEVNISVFA

-193 LILGLLIGL
+193 LIIGLLIGL
-202 YCIGRVKSENIALG
+202 YCISRAKSEKIALG
-216 GSAKDA
+216 GTARDA
-222 FKFLFNSRD
+222 FKNLFDSRD
-231 VRLLSF
+231 VRLLAF

-244 LMTMHWITS
+244 LMTIHWITS
-253 AEIFRTSINSSIE
+253 AIIFEDAIESSVE
-266 RVSLFADIELAV
+266 RVALFADIELAV
-278 SLIAGLTQIFLTSFI
+278 SLIAGFTQIFLTSYI
-293 VKKLGIKFI
+293 VQRLGIKLI
-302 LFSYGVIFSIVFLV
+302 LFSYGVIFSIVFSV

-326 ILITIALRV
+326 VLVTIILRV

-341 KPSREIVFS
+341 KPTREIVFS
-350 HLSKIKR
+350 HLSKNKR
-357 YKSSVFI
+357 YKSSVLV

-377 IFLNFFKGT
+377 IFLGLFKGT
-386 QIAFSIAPLMAIPF
+386 QIAFSVAPLAAIPF
-400 AVTISI
+400 AIVISI
-406 IGSRISRILKD
+406 IGKRVSRILQN

>member
-1 MSNYLNTLKESFSK
+1 MNDYLNTLKQSFSR
-15 DSLLASVFFFFVL
+15 DSFSASLFFFFIL

-49 SLLLAMV
+49 SILLAMV
-56 GIGMLFANLIYSWV
+56 GIAMLFANFIYSWT

-75 LKQLIICCYLFLA
+75 LKQLIIFCYLFLA
-88 SNLVIF
+88 SNLIVF
-94 INLDFSSSAWIGRS
+94 INLDFSSNVWIGRS

-137 KKYFGFISFGG
+137 RQYFGFISFGG

-153 FGSRLSKYLAENFSI
+153 FGSRLSKYIANNYSI
-168 VPSCFRV
+168 TPINGG
-175 SCSPELDISIFA
+175 PEEVNISVFA

-193 LILGLLIGL
+193 LIIGLLIGL
-202 YCIGRVKSENIALG
+202 YCISRAKSENIALG
-216 GSAKDA
+216 GTAKDA
-222 FKFLFNSRD
+222 FKNLFDSRD
-231 VRLLSF
+231 VRLLAF

-244 LMTMHWITS
+244 LMTIHWITS
-253 AEIFRTSINSSIE
+253 AIIFEDAIESSVE
-266 RVSLFADIELAV
+266 RVALFADIELAV
-278 SLIAGLTQIFLTSFI
+278 SLIAGFTQIFLTSYI
-293 VKKLGIKFI
+293 VQRLGIKLI
-302 LFSYGVIFSIVFLV
+302 LFSYGVIFSIVFSV

-326 ILITIALRV
+326 VLVTIILRV

-341 KPSREIVFS
+341 KPTREIVFS
-350 HLSKIKR
+350 HLSKNKR
-357 YKSSVFI
+357 YKSSVLV

-377 IFLNFFKGT
+377 IFLGLFKGT
-386 QIAFSIAPLMAIPF
+386 QIAFSVAPLAAIPF
-400 AVTISI
+400 AIVISI
-406 IGSRISRILKD
+406 IGKRVSRILQN

>member
-1 MSNYLNTLKESFSK
+1 MNDYLNTLKQSFSR
-15 DSLLASVFFFFVL
+15 DSFSASLFFFFIL

-49 SLLLAMV
+49 SILLAMV
-56 GIGMLFANLIYSWV
+56 GIAMLFANFIYSWT

-75 LKQLIICCYLFLA
+75 LKQLIIFCYLFLA
-88 SNLVIF
+88 SNLIVF
-94 INLDFSSSAWIGRS
+94 INLDFSSNVWIGRS

-137 KKYFGFISFGG
+137 RQYFGFISFGG

-153 FGSRLSKYLAENFSI
+153 FGSRLSKYIANNYSTTPI
-168 VPSCFRV
+168 NGG
-175 SCSPELDISIFA
+175 PEEVNISVFA

-193 LILGLLIGL
+193 LIIGLLIGL
-202 YCIGRVKSENIALG
+202 YCISRAKSEKIALG
-216 GSAKDA
+216 GTAKDA
-222 FKFLFNSRD
+222 FKNLFDSRD
-231 VRLLSF
+231 VRLLAF

-244 LMTMHWITS
+244 LMTIHWITS
-253 AEIFRTSINSSIE
+253 AIIFEDAIESSVE
-266 RVSLFADIELAV
+266 RVALFADIELAV
-278 SLIAGLTQIFLTSFI
+278 SLIAGFTQIFLTSYI
-293 VKKLGIKFI
+293 VQRLGIKLI
-302 LFSYGVIFSIVFLV
+302 LFSYGVIFSIVFSV

-326 ILITIALRV
+326 VLVTIILRV

-341 KPSREIVFS
+341 KPTREIVFS
-350 HLSKIKR
+350 HLSKNKR
-357 YKSSVFI
+357 YKSSVLV

-377 IFLNFFKGT
+377 IFLGLFKGT
-386 QIAFSIAPLMAIPF
+386 QIAFSVAPLAAIPF
-400 AVTISI
+400 AIVISI
-406 IGSRISRILKD
+406 IGKRVSRILQN

>member
-1 MSNYLNTLKESFSK
+1 MNDYLNTFKKSFSK
-15 DSLLASVFFFFVL
+15 DSLLASLFFFFIL

-56 GIGMLFANLIYSWV
+56 GMGMLFANLAYSWV

-75 LKQLIICCYLFLA
+75 LKQLIIFCYLFLA
-88 SNLVIF
+88 SNLIFF
-94 INLDFSSSAWIGRS
+94 INLDFSSSVWIGRS
-108 FYVWCNIYSF
+108 FYVWSNVYSF

-124 WVVAINLFRQNKA
+124 WVVAINLFRENKA
-137 KKYFGFISFGG
+137 KQYFGFISFGG

-153 FGSRLSKYLAENFSI
+153 FGSRLSKYIANNFSI
-168 VPSCFRV
+168 TPIDGG
-175 SCSPELDISIFA
+175 PEEVNISIFA
-187 FFTLGL
+187 IFTLVL
-193 LILGLLIGL
+193 LIIGLLIGL
-202 YCIGRVKSENIALG
+202 YCISKVKSENVALG

-222 FKFLFNSRD
+222 FKNLFDSSD
-231 VRLLSF
+231 VRQLAF

-244 LMTMHWITS
+244 LMTIHWITS
-253 AEIFRTSINSSIE
+253 AIIFEESIESSIE
-266 RVSLFADIELAV
+266 RVAVFADIELAV
-278 SLIAGLTQIFLTSFI
+278 SLIAGITQIFLTSFV
-293 VKKLGIKFI
+293 VKKLGIRLI
-302 LFSYGVIFSIVFLV
+302 LFSYGIIFAIVFLV

-326 ILITIALRV
+326 ILVTVLLRV

-350 HLSKIKR
+350 HLSKNKR
-357 YKSSVFI
+357 YKSSVLV

-377 IFLNFFKGT
+377 IFLGFFKGT
-386 QIAFSIAPLMAIPF
+386 QIAFSIAPLIALPF
-400 AVTISI
+400 ALTISI
-406 IGSRISRILKD
+406 VGSRISKILKD